1 MSISP
6 LKYII
11 ILLVVFSMFSCKNL
25 KKEVSKTS
33 ESTKPNIIFIFADD
47 WGFGDLGVYG
57 NKEVVTPNI
66 DKMAAEGTRYTQ
78 FHVTSGVCS
87 PSRSSVLTGHFPA
100 RHNVHGHFAPH
111 DLNVKRNM
119 PDYLDDSLPLYLPK
133 TMQKAGYKTAHF
145 GKWHLGGGGLPNG
158 DPNAPE
164 PKVYG
169 YDETRVWNGNG
180 PTWKGDQ
187 KWPTTRYMDNDTLW
201 VQSSSRVVVDE
212 TIDFIKRNK
221 GKQPMFINLWLK
233 DPHTPLWP
241 SEEQRK
247 PFKDFSQNKETYYA
261 VLKDADFHVGRL
273 LNSISEM
280 GLDENTLIIFSSD
293 NGPAA
298 YGPSLEAGSTAGLKG
313 RKVDILQGG
322 VVVPFIVKWKN
333 HVKENKVDSIS
344 VLSTVDLL
352 PTFANLA
359 KIELPKDYN
368 IDGENITSILENK
381 TFKRTKPLFW
391 EWRFP
396 KIKTN
401 HWAEGA
407 VRNKD
412 WKLLFN
418 EKISR
423 EELYNISKDPFEKNN
438 LAENNKQLVT
448 ELKILWK
455 DWKKDL
461 PK

>member
-1 MSISP
+1 MKIPP
-6 LKYII
+6 LKII
-11 ILLVVFSMFSCKNL
+11 ALLFVLISIVSCNNSKKNT
-25 KKEVSKTS
+25 EITN
-33 ESTKPNIIFIFADD
+33 ESVRPNIIFIFGDD
-47 WGFGDLGVYG
+47 WGFGDLGTYG
-57 NKEVVTPNI
+57 NKEVVTPNL

-87 PSRSSVLTGHFPA
+87 PSRASVLTGHFPA
-100 RHNVHGHFAPH
+100 RHRVHGHFAPH
-111 DLNVKRNM
+111 AFNVKRNM
-119 PDYLDDSLPLYLPK
+119 PDYLDDSLPVYLPR

-164 PKVYG
+164 PKAYG

-180 PTWKGDQ
+180 PTWKGDK
-187 KWPTTRYMDNDTLW
+187 KWPTTRYMDSDTLW
-201 VQSSSRVVVDE
+201 VQSSSRIVVDE

-241 SEEQRK
+241 SEAQRK
-247 PFKDFSQNKETYYA
+247 PFKDLSRSKETYYA

-273 LNSISEM
+273 LKSLSEM
-280 GLDENTLIIFSSD
+280 GLDENTLVIFSSD
-293 NGPAA
+293 NGPAG
-298 YGPSLEAGSTAGLKG
+298 YGPSLKAGSTAGLKG
-313 RKVDILQGG
+313 RKVDIYDGG

-333 HVKENKVDSIS
+333 HVKANKVDSTS

-352 PTFANLA
+352 PTFAHLA
-359 KIELPKDYN
+359 EIELPKNYN
-368 IDGENITSILENK
+368 IDGENIASILENK
-381 TFKRTKPLFW
+381 NFKRTKPLFW

-396 KIKTN
+396 KIGTN

-407 VRNKD
+407 VRKGD
-412 WKLLFN
+412 WKMLFN
-418 EKISR
+418 DKINKI
-423 EELYNISKDPFEKNN
+423 ELYNITKDPFENNN
-438 LAENNKQLVT
+438 LIENNNQIVS
-448 ELKILWK
+448 ELKSLWNN
-455 DWKKDL
+455 WKKDL